1 MLVSISLSLAL
12 FALQA
17 SASAGPAPLQSAS
30 GDAFSQAVLRGEAFS
45 QAGRNFWEQLL
56 GSMTYT
62 RDSDGR
68 THPFGMP
75 DEISTH
81 SNLPNRIN
89 EEGDP
94 ASVADLRDAGMMDG
108 TISINHDEVRPNAP
122 QSFVQAII
130 NQAQEQVLALDRG
143 QIDQSEVGHRS
154 RSRVL
159 IPAENGAVYPHE
171 DDADEA
177 SVVESEARRRSDD
190 SVDSFY
196 PENENTMGSDN
207 GSDDVVERAVASRG
221 FRRHFPR
228 LGMRS
233 GNTNRSPDRRQ
244 RGQGILLPADL
255 SPAPGAFGEVP
266 NESDERDLAVATS
279 PMSSTFRGLS
289 RSSRDRPGS
298 SRSASAQEQ
307 QESPRV
313 STPRPSSLPGQRS
326 GSPPRQTY
334 VEQPENRGLEFRHP
348 DLETHPDL
356 EVALRDTIQR
366 GSSPTA
372 FYDGDSITHELQS
385 AARQAQVARRQ
396 NLRLPLSGVPRE
408 QEGLA
413 APRAGPEGRPVLQRT
428 AGRQEVR
435 RIPARPGSAEAPS
448 EELVA
453 GSPVRADL
461 DPPLVTSN
469 SNGNVLP
476 SNSNSNGAAT
486 ASNAPD
492 DAASTA
498 SGDRAA
504 GPSAP
509 PRNSPPPSIP
519 NSPPTGDLETEGNP
533 DLVRSQSQQ
542 ESAQDAQ
549 RRSLRSVMRAKFRK
563 SASTSPT
570 ATSPTG
576 MTSARVAPLD
586 LPHISQGERNNQIT
600 FRISYVCIKFQH
612 FTFCFCVVTKV
623 RRGMN
628 RSIPLRMNVLSAT
641 KPAILGRK
649 RFRQHA
655 ITISIRNAGR
665 SGSIGSQK

>member
-1 MLVSISLSLAL
+1 MKLNAL
-12 FALQA
+12 EEV
-17 SASAGPAPLQSAS
+17 QS
-30 GDAFSQAVLRGEAFS
+30 RK
-45 QAGRNFWEQLL
+45 
-56 GSMTYT
+56 
-62 RDSDGR
+62 DGLE
-68 THPFGMP
+68 H
-75 DEISTH
+75 H
-81 SNLPNRIN
+81 C
-89 EEGDP
+89 
-94 ASVADLRDAGMMDG
+94 
-108 TISINHDEVRPNAP
+108 
-122 QSFVQAII
+122 
-130 NQAQEQVLALDRG
+130 
-143 QIDQSEVGHRS
+143 HR
-154 RSRVL
+154 V
-159 IPAENGAVYPHE
+159 
-171 DDADEA
+171 
-177 SVVESEARRRSDD
+177 
-190 SVDSFY
+190 
-196 PENENTMGSDN
+196 
-207 GSDDVVERAVASRG
+207 
-221 FRRHFPR
+221 
-228 LGMRS
+228 
-233 GNTNRSPDRRQ
+233 RQ
-244 RGQGILLPADL
+244 RG
-255 SPAPGAFGEVP
+255 
-266 NESDERDLAVATS
+266 R
-279 PMSSTFRGLS
+279 
-289 RSSRDRPGS
+289 
-298 SRSASAQEQ
+298 
-307 QESPRV
+307 
-313 STPRPSSLPGQRS
+313 
-326 GSPPRQTY
+326 
-334 VEQPENRGLEFRHP
+334 
-348 DLETHPDL
+348 
-356 EVALRDTIQR
+356 
-366 GSSPTA
+366 
-372 FYDGDSITHELQS
+372 S
-385 AARQAQVARRQ
+385 AARQQAAQVARRQ
-396 NLRLPLSGVPRE
+396 NLRMPPNAAALRLPLAGVPRE

-435 RIPARPGSAEAPS
+435 RIPARPGSAGAPS

-519 NSPPTGDLETEGNP
+519 NSPPTEGNP

-600 FRISYVCIKFQH
+600 FRISYVCIKFQN